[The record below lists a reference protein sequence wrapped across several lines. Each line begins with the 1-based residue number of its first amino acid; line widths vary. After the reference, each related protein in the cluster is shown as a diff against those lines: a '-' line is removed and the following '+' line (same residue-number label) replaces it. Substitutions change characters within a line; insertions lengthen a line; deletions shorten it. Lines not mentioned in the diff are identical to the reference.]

1 MQQQHKSVKSKKV
14 AIISYDL
21 QQKEHRGIAVFSKAL
36 IRALQE
42 AGAEIAL
49 IIDGDPPARSR
60 NERHLDK
67 HIRREIYMSR
77 VLDIL
82 HDGYHSIFSRG
93 SRPIFSKK
101 YRILRKGLSALKN
114 LLYLFDLSRRR
125 FTVDLEKIPYVDLSS
140 NTDSLYL
147 RMPRLAFMSCISKIF
162 CARYF
167 YLNHYRAGTRK
178 ISVPI
183 KIIASDYD
191 LVIST
196 SPLNA
201 EVTGNTRFLQVIHD
215 LIPLEYVPASGE
227 NIYLFAQCLIR
238 AKKSDRIYVSK
249 CTKKK
254 YNQLF
259 PNAMACTHSA
269 VVFQPPSIDRQ
280 LLLISSTVDQSE
292 AHINIQCNTKLA
304 PYRYILF
311 NASVDPRKNLLLA
324 IGAFKNSGLS
334 QIGMSLVVTGKLKK
348 DDYSISV
355 LSEADS
361 AVHILG
367 FVSEAVKADLY
378 LNSLCTVNPS
388 FVEGFGIPVLDS
400 ACIGSQTLASPCE
413 SHIEISEHY
422 DFRDY
427 ISICDTNLSEW
438 TSAIHRIAHDELKRI
453 NLVHHERSDRK
464 ERYCELESEIRNKFM
479 KSVVDLISRGEEEC

>member
-1 MQQQHKSVKSKKV
+1 MKV
-14 AIISYDL
+14 AIVSYDL

-49 IIDGDPPARSR
+49 IIDGDPPAQSR
-60 NERHLDK
+60 NERYLDK
-67 HIRREIYMSR
+67 HFRRKIYMSR
-77 VLDIL
+77 VLNIL
-82 HDGYHSIFSRG
+82 HDGYQGIFSRG
-93 SRPIFSKK
+93 PRHMVTQK
-101 YRILRKGLSALKN
+101 YRILSILLSVLRILSHWCD
-114 LLYLFDLSRRR
+114 LLRRR
-125 FTVDLEKIPYVDLSS
+125 VVVDLASIPYVDLSS
-140 NTDSLYL
+140 NTNSPYL
-147 RMPRLAFMSCISKIF
+147 QTPRLAFMSCISRIF

-167 YLNHYRAGTRK
+167 YLNHYRAGTGKR
-178 ISVPI
+178 SVPI
-183 KIIASDYD
+183 KIIASNFD

-201 EVTGNTRFLQVIHD
+201 EVTGNTRFLQIIHD

-227 NIYLFAQCLIR
+227 NSYLFAQRLIS

-249 CTKKK
+249 STEEK

-259 PNAMACTHSA
+259 PNAMAGTHSA
-269 VVFQPPSIDRQ
+269 VVFQPPSIDRH
-280 LLLISSTVDQSE
+280 LLLISSTLDHSE
-292 AHINIQCNTKLA
+292 AQMNIQCNTKLA

-324 IGAFKNSGLS
+324 ISAFKNSGLS
-334 QIGMSLVVTGKLKK
+334 EIGISLVVTGKLKK

-361 AVHILG
+361 AVHIIG
-367 FVSEAVKADLY
+367 FVGEDVKANLY

-422 DFRDY
+422 DFREY

-438 TSAIHRIAHDELKRI
+438 TSAICRIAQNELKRI
-453 NLVHHERSDRK
+453 KSVNQERRHRK
-464 ERYCELESEIRNKFM
+464 DRYCELESEIRNKFM
-479 KSVVDLISRGEEEC
+479 KSFVDFISRGEEEC

>member
-1 MQQQHKSVKSKKV
+1 MKV
-14 AIISYDL
+14 AIVSYDL

-49 IIDGDPPARSR
+49 IIDGDPPAHSR

-67 HIRREIYMSR
+67 HIRREVYMSR

-82 HDGYHSIFSRG
+82 HDGYQSLFSRG
-93 SRPIFSKK
+93 PRPIVTQK
-101 YRILRKGLSALKN
+101 YRILRILLSFFGSLS
-114 LLYLFDLSRRR
+114 YFCDLSRRR
-125 FTVDLEKIPYVDLSS
+125 FVVDLARIPCVDLSS
-140 NTDSLYL
+140 NIKSPYL
-147 RMPRLAFMSCISKIF
+147 RMPRLAYMSCISRIF

-167 YLNHYRAGTRK
+167 YLNHYRAGSRK
-178 ISVPI
+178 RSLPI

-201 EVTGNTRFLQVIHD
+201 EVSGNTRFLQVIHD

-227 NIYLFAQCLIR
+227 SSYLFSHRLIS
-238 AKKSDRIYVSK
+238 AKKSDRMYVSK
-249 CTKKK
+249 CTEMK
-254 YNQLF
+254 YNQLL
-259 PNAMACTHSA
+259 PNANVGTHSA
-269 VVFQPPSIDRQ
+269 VVFQPPSIDTQ
-280 LLLISSTVDQSE
+280 FLLISSVVDHSE
-292 AHINIQCNTKLA
+292 AHMNIHCNAKLA

-334 QIGMSLVVTGKLKK
+334 QIGISLVVTGMLKK
-348 DDYSISV
+348 DDYSTSV

-378 LNSLCTVNPS
+378 LNTLCTVNPS

-422 DFRDY
+422 DFKEY
-427 ISICDTNLSEW
+427 ISICDTNLPEW

-453 NLVHHERSDRK
+453 KLVHQERNHRK
-464 ERYCELESEIRNKFM
+464 ERYCELESQIRNAFM
-479 KSVVDLISRGEEEC
+479 KSVVDVISRD